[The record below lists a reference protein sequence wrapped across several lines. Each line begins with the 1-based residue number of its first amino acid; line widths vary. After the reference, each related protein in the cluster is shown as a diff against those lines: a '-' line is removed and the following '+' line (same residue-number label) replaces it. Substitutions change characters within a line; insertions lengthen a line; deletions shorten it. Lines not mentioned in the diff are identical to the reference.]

1 MRRLTGALAAAAALL
16 AGAPATAQTRP
27 DSDQPWREFQWLY
40 GSAEGAATSRQAFNA
55 LRAFAVIQAERWRM
69 GEPVVQRVLAPGAT
83 LDRPAFESC
92 GDKKPAVVFDID
104 ETLLLNT
111 GAEYWAAAKQ
121 QSYEQSRA
129 FDKDAWAKW
138 EKDGAK
144 LVDPVPGAVE
154 AVDTLRK
161 ADIAVIFNSNR
172 SASSMQE
179 TAEALAHAG
188 LGVAEPGKTLF
199 LDSAGDGKKD
209 GRRATIAETW
219 CVVAMAGDQLG
230 DFSDLFNVK
239 ENGRLPVV
247 KRRQAMGS
255 PMLARMWGQGWFL
268 LPNPVYGKGAEGDF
282 NEIFPKNRW
291 KPH

>member
-16 AGAPATAQTRP
+16 AAAPATAQTRP

-121 QSYEQSRA
+121 QSYEQSR
-129 FDKDAWAKW
+129 
-138 EKDGAK
+138 
-144 LVDPVPGAVE
+144 LSTRMPGPNGKRTA
-154 AVDTLRK
+154 
-161 ADIAVIFNSNR
+161 R
-172 SASSMQE
+172 SWSIRCPARS
-179 TAEALAHAG
+179 
-188 LGVAEPGKTLF
+188 
-199 LDSAGDGKKD
+199 
-209 GRRATIAETW
+209 RRSIRCARRI
-219 CVVAMAGDQLG
+219 
-230 DFSDLFNVK
+230 
-239 ENGRLPVV
+239 LP
-247 KRRQAMGS
+247 
-255 PMLARMWGQGWFL
+255 
-268 LPNPVYGKGAEGDF
+268 
-282 NEIFPKNRW
+282 
-291 KPH
+291 